1 MFGLISQNKVIFM
14 GGEISH
20 APLAEGFH
28 VNFGSLQEFD
38 PHPRHCPNFKE

>member
-1 MFGLISQNKVIFM
+1 M

>member
-1 MFGLISQNKVIFM
+1 M

-20 APLAEGFH
+20 DPVAGWFH
-28 VNFGSLQEFD
+28 VNLESLQEFD